1 MARNF
6 DLRSEQ
12 VRDLILDES
21 ARVVAD
27 DGLLVI
33 PTDTVYGIAA
43 DAFSAAGVAR
53 LLAAKGRGRDM
64 PPPVLIGQRSTLLGI
79 AEALD
84 QRIMELTERFWPGPL
99 TIVCPAQP
107 SLDWDLGDTHGT
119 VAVRMPDHPLALE
132 LLARTG
138 PLAVSSANT
147 SGAPAAVTAA
157 GAQEM
162 LGDSVD
168 VYLDGG
174 EAPGQASST
183 IVDMTSQPPRILR
196 AGPIGA
202 AALREIVADLADP
215 EGPDPDAGS

>member
-79 AEALD
+79 AEVLD

>member
-215 EGPDPDAGS
+215 ECPDPDAGS